1 MKTDKI
7 TIFNLFET
15 QRRYLVPIFQRG
27 YVWSKDNQWVHLW
40 DDIVDQAELVRL
52 HKGTSESTARKHF
65 LGAIVLNHVP
75 TVIKQ
80 VPASEIIDGQQR
92 LLTLQAFLAA
102 LRDAVENLDDEYL
115 KTQLGILTKNPG
127 PFFANEEE
135 FKVWPSYAYQED
147 IKNVMSSR
155 SPDKIASI
163 YPQKLLKRKLVPP
176 RPELVEAYLFFHEKI
191 IQYFTDGDEDASIA
205 SVQKADQELQ
215 KERANLLF
223 EAVKNHVQLVEIQL
237 DAEDDPQVIFETL
250 NYRGV
255 PLEPSDLI
263 RNFIFLQA
271 SKEHKDVNSLYC
283 QWWKDYDEASGKK
296 GKYWKEKE
304 QQGRLFRSRLDLFFF
319 HYLTYRVYHEI
330 KIGHLYQEFKDWWA
344 SDQPKRSIEEELKTA
359 KRSSLVFRN
368 LLTPSEDDQSGAF
381 AHRIQILDMTTIYP
395 FLLWLYENREHVNPE
410 EFKGILAD
418 LESYVVRRAICGMT
432 SKNYNRIF
440 LSLLS
445 KLSKEGM
452 PKRTSLQSELLSL
465 QGDSA
470 VWPND
475 DNFCERLIYDPLY
488 KKLGPKRLRMVL
500 TALELA
506 SRTSHQEVELA
517 PILLDNSL
525 TIEHIMPQGFLPG
538 EWPYPASITD
548 DIQVQQAQRHNL
560 LHSLGNLTLLT
571 QPLNSVLSCGP
582 FHLKRPE
589 ITSQGLLILNAYFQ
603 KFPNDFP
610 WNEEAILNR
619 GKYLADVALK
629 IWKYPEA

>member
-27 YVWSKDNQWVHLW
+27 YVWSKDEQWVHLW
-40 DDIVDQAELVRL
+40 DDIADQAELVKSHR
-52 HKGTSESTARKHF
+52 GTSKSTSRKHF
-65 LGAIVLNHVP
+65 LGAIVLSHVP

-80 VPASEIIDGQQR
+80 VPTSEIIDGQQR

-102 LRDAVENLDDEYL
+102 LRDAVASLDDEYL

-135 FKVWPSYAYQED
+135 YKVWPSNAYQED
-147 IKNVMSSR
+147 IKIIISTG
-155 SPDKIASI
+155 SPDKIAAL
-163 YPQKLLKRKLVPP
+163 YPQKLIRKKLVPP
-176 RPELVEAYLFFHEKI
+176 RPELVEAYLFFHGRI
-191 IQYFTDGDEDASIA
+191 IQYLNNGDEDAINA
-205 SVQKADQELQ
+205 SARNADQEVQ

-223 EAVKNHVQLVEIQL
+223 EAVKNHIQLVEIQL

-271 SKEHKDVNSLYC
+271 SKEHKDINNLYC

-319 HYLTYRVYHEI
+319 HYLTYRVCHEI

-344 SDQPKRSIEEELKTA
+344 NDRQTRSIEEELETA
-359 KRSSLVFRN
+359 KRSSFVFRN
-368 LLTPSEDDQSGAF
+368 LLTPPENDQSGAF

-395 FLLWLYENREHVNPE
+395 FLLWLYEFRNHVDPE
-410 EFKGILAD
+410 EFNGILGD
-418 LESYVVRRAICGMT
+418 LESYVLRRAICGLT
-432 SKNYNRIF
+432 TKAYNRTF

-445 KLSKEGM
+445 KLSKDGA
-452 PKRTSLQSELLSL
+452 PRRSSLQSELLSL
-465 QGDSA
+465 EGETV
-470 VWPND
+470 VWPNND
-475 DNFCERLIYDPLY
+475 TFNTHLTYDPLY
-488 KKLGPKRLRMVL
+488 KNLGPKRLRMVL

-517 PILLDNSL
+517 PILLNNSL
-525 TIEHIMPQGFLPG
+525 TIEHIMPQGFKPE
-538 EWPYPASITD
+538 EWPYAVSSID
-548 DIQVQQAQRHNL
+548 DPQAQQAQRYNL

-589 ITSQGLLILNAYFQ
+589 ITGQGLLLLNAYFQ
-603 KFPNDFP
+603 KFPNDFA
-610 WNEEAILNR
+610 WNEEAIVNR
-619 GKYLADVALK
+619 GRLLADVALRV
-629 IWKYPEA
+629 WKYPET